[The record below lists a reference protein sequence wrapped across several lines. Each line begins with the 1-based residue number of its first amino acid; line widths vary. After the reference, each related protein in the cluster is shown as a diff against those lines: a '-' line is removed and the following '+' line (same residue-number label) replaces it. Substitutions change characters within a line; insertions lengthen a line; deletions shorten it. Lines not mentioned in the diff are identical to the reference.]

1 MAETKSIQEYVLKGT
16 NFSISNVMD
25 NKKIFEDRLETW
37 LHKIDEAGGNLSD
50 EDKETFGNQEQ
61 AIQFVEAEQ
70 VTNLEDIERELENVS
85 GLVAPLNVLKDWSSN
100 NLSVLEEGEKEAEPE
115 DKELYLSVIRV
126 IQDFKEEVNTFLT
139 EVVELTEQLRR
150 SKELIAVF

>member
-1 MAETKSIQEYVLKGT
+1 MAETESIQEYVLKGT
-16 NFSISNVMD
+16 NFSIRNVMD
-25 NKKIFEDRLETW
+25 NKKIFEGRLEMW

-50 EDKETFGNQEQ
+50 EDKETFGDQEQ

-70 VTNLEDIERELENVS
+70 VTNSEDIKRELETVS
-85 GLVAPLNVLKDWSSN
+85 GLVTPLNVLKDWSDN

-126 IQDFKEEVNTFLT
+126 IQDFKEEVNTFFT
-139 EVVELTEQLRR
+139 EVVELTEQLKR
-150 SKELIAVF
+150 SKELMAVF

>member
-16 NFSISNVMD
+16 NFSIRNVMD

-61 AIQFVEAEQ
+61 AIQFIEAEQ

-85 GLVAPLNVLKDWSSN
+85 GLVAPLNVLKDWSNN

>member
-50 EDKETFGNQEQ
+50 DDKETFGNQEQ

-70 VTNLEDIERELENVS
+70 VTNLEDIERELETVS
-85 GLVAPLNVLKDWSSN
+85 GLVAPLNVLKDWSNN